1 MKIIFV
7 FFPFPSLIYTQ
18 RSMIL
23 SQQAADKRFQVAIAG
38 EINLDLILYGLPT
51 DMPLERE
58 LLASRFEVTLGSSSA
73 ILAHNLAVLGT
84 SVSFTTRIGADE
96 LGQIALQRLS
106 EASVDLSRTVRASND
121 TATGVT
127 IILHHGAQRHMFTYP
142 GTMAEMT
149 VADLDLAYLCQSR
162 HFHLSSLFLQT
173 GLRPGAGD
181 LMRQLKQ
188 AGLTTSLDTNDD
200 PDDQWAGLFEDIL
213 PHVDVL
219 LPNESEAC
227 RMTGAS
233 SVEEAIERLA
243 AIVPVVA
250 IKCGPRGALVRY
262 AGTTHHAEPLLV
274 EPIDTIGAGDSF
286 NAGFLHTWLQGLSPE
301 VAARAGNI
309 TGAFSTLRSG
319 GTESFRDK
327 ALRDS
332 FFGKH
337 PLPAS

>member
-1 MKIIFV
+1 MT
-7 FFPFPSLIYTQ
+7 S
-18 RSMIL
+18 
-23 SQQAADKRFQVAIAG
+23 SQGTPLKRFQVAIAG
-38 EINLDLILYGLPT
+38 EINLDLILYGLPA

-58 LLASRFEVTLGSSSA
+58 LLATRFEVTLGSSSA

-84 SVSFTTRIGADE
+84 SVTFTTRVGADE

-106 EASVDLSRTVRASND
+106 QASVDLSRVVRASSD

-127 IILHHGAQRHMFTYP
+127 VILPHNAGRHMFTYP

-149 VADLDLAYLCQSR
+149 VSDLDLASLEQAR

-173 GLRPGAGD
+173 GLRPGAAD
-181 LMRQLKQ
+181 LFRQLKQ

-200 PDDQWAGLFEDIL
+200 PDDRWEDLLDGLL

-227 RMTGAS
+227 RMTGTAN
-233 SVEEAIERLA
+233 VEEAIERLA

-262 AGTTHHAEPLLV
+262 AGTTHRIAPV
-274 EPIDTIGAGDSF
+274 AVDPVDTIGAGDSF
-286 NAGFLHTWLQGLSPE
+286 NAGFLHAWLQNLPPQI
-301 VAARAGNI
+301 AAKSGNI

-319 GTESFRDK
+319 GTEAFRDA
-327 ALRDS
+327 ALRKS
-332 FFGKH
+332 FFEDH
-337 PLPAS
+337 PLPTAS